1 MLYLTKRVRFSASHR
16 LQSPELSDAENR
28 RVYGLCNNP
37 NGHGHNY
44 VLDVTLAGPPDPATG
59 MIMDLKKI
67 GDVLDETLIAAVD
80 HRHLNLD
87 VPFLQGVI
95 PTVENL
101 ARVFWLRLVPA
112 FPPGTLHEIRLAE
125 TDTSWVVYRGE

>member
-1 MLYLTKRVRFSASHR
+1 VLYLTKRVRFSASHR
-16 LQSPELSDAENR
+16 LHSPELSDEENR

-44 VLDVTLAGPPDPATG
+44 TLDVTLAGPADPRTG

-67 GDVLDETLIAAVD
+67 GDLVEAMIVKDVD

-87 VPFLQGVI
+87 VPFLAGVI

-101 ARVFWLRLVPA
+101 ARVFWKRLQPA
-112 FPPGTLHEIRLAE
+112 FPLGSLHEIRLAE
-125 TDTSWVVYRGE
+125 TDSSWVVYRGE

>member
-1 MLYLTKRVRFSASHR
+1 MQYLTKRVRFSASHR
-16 LQSPELSDAENR
+16 LHSPELSDTENQ
-28 RVYGLCNNP
+28 RVYGMCNNP

-44 VLDVTLAGPPDPATG
+44 VLDVTLAGRPDPKTG

-67 GDVLDETLIAAVD
+67 GDMLDERLIAAVD

-87 VPFLQGVI
+87 VPFLEGVI

-101 ARVFWLRLVPA
+101 ASVFWQRLAPLFPA
-112 FPPGTLHEIRLAE
+112 GTLHEIRLAE
-125 TDTSWVVYRGE
+125 TDSSWVVYRGE